1 MADQFRRKLDLCGV
15 GGIHCQCCRC
25 FGKGK
30 DRFGASRLARA
41 KVKVEVKKE
50 IENALIDQK

>member
-50 IENALIDQK
+50 IENALID